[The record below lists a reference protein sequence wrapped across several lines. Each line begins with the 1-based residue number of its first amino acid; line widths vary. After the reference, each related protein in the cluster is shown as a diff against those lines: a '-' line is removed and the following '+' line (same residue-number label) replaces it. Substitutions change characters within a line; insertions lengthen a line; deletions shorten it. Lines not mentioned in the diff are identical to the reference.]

1 MQVVDDRPVRVRS
14 RYVASVVGGVS
25 DPAAAAVARQL
36 GQDTWMSGGESVG
49 LSYDLRSG
57 GNVGRHALDVGLT
70 MKQAWRLFVKD
81 IGPLLIAG
89 LITVALSVLTIGI
102 LAGPLTAG
110 LYGMVM
116 ARVREGRQPEVG
128 DVFNQFDR
136 FWSFFGATLVLVIL
150 IGLAF
155 VTIVGGFLL
164 ATIWLYVFPLMVERG
179 MGLGEAMKT
188 SKDMVLENGFW
199 EHLAL
204 VLILTIIGSIANG
217 ALALIA
223 APFTVVT
230 VAVAY
235 YMASSRMADID
246 RA

>member
-1 MQVVDDRPVRVRS
+1 MNTS
-14 RYVASVVGGVS
+14 L
-25 DPAAAAVARQL
+25 AVT
-36 GQDTWMSGGESVG
+36 GSI
-49 LSYDLRSG
+49 
-57 GNVGRHALDVGLT
+57 GRHALDVGLT

-116 ARVREGRQPEVG
+116 ARVHEGRQPEVG
-128 DVFNQFDR
+128 EVFNQFDR
-136 FWSFFGATLVLVIL
+136 FWSFLGATLVLVIL

-188 SKDMVLENGFW
+188 SKDMVVENGFW

-204 VLILTIIGSIANG
+204 VLILAIIGSVANG
-217 ALALIA
+217 ALAIIA
-223 APFTVVT
+223 MPFTVVA

-235 YMASSRMADID
+235 YLASSRMADID

>member
-1 MQVVDDRPVRVRS
+1 MS
-14 RYVASVVGGVS
+14 TL
-25 DPAAAAVARQL
+25 AVTAPL
-36 GQDTWMSGGESVG
+36 GRDV
-49 LSYDLRSG
+49 
-57 GNVGRHALDVGLT
+57 LDVGLA

-116 ARVREGRQPEVG
+116 ARVRDGRQPRVG
-128 DVFNQFDR
+128 DVFDQLDR
-136 FWSFFGATLVLVIL
+136 FWSFLGATLVLVIL

-155 VTIVGGFLL
+155 LTIIGGFVL
-164 ATIWLYVFPLMVERG
+164 ATIWLYVFPLMVDRR
-179 MGLGEAMKT
+179 MGLGEAMKA
-188 SKDMVLENGFW
+188 SKYMVLENGFW

-204 VLILTIIGSIANG
+204 VLILVVIGSVANGWLAIIAN
-217 ALALIA
+217 
-223 APFTVVT
+223 PFTVVAI
-230 VAVAY
+230 AVAY
-235 YMASSRMADID
+235 YLTSGRVADID

>member
-1 MQVVDDRPVRVRS
+1 MNTS
-14 RYVASVVGGVS
+14 L
-25 DPAAAAVARQL
+25 AVT
-36 GQDTWMSGGESVG
+36 GPI
-49 LSYDLRSG
+49 
-57 GNVGRHALDVGLT
+57 GRHALDVGLT

-81 IGPLLIAG
+81 IGPLLISG

-128 DVFNQFDR
+128 EVFNQFDR
-136 FWSFFGATLVLVIL
+136 FWSFLGAALVLVIL

-155 VTIVGGFLL
+155 FTIIGGFLL

-188 SKDMVLENGFW
+188 SKDMVVENGFW

-204 VLILTIIGSIANG
+204 VLILAIIGSVANG
-217 ALALIA
+217 ALAIIA
-223 APFTVVT
+223 MPFTVVA

-235 YMASSRMADID
+235 YLASNRMADID

>member
-1 MQVVDDRPVRVRS
+1 MNTS
-14 RYVASVVGGVS
+14 LALTG
-25 DPAAAAVARQL
+25 
-36 GQDTWMSGGESVG
+36 TI
-49 LSYDLRSG
+49 
-57 GNVGRHALDVGLT
+57 GRHALDVGLT

-110 LYGMVM
+110 LYGMAM
-116 ARVREGRQPEVG
+116 ARLREGRQPEVG

-235 YMASSRMADID
+235 YMASSRMAEID

>member
-1 MQVVDDRPVRVRS
+1 MNTS
-14 RYVASVVGGVS
+14 L
-25 DPAAAAVARQL
+25 AVT
-36 GQDTWMSGGESVG
+36 GPI
-49 LSYDLRSG
+49 
-57 GNVGRHALDVGLT
+57 GRHALDVGLA

-128 DVFNQFDR
+128 EVFNQFDR
-136 FWSFFGATLVLVIL
+136 FWSFLGAALVLVIL

-155 VTIVGGFLL
+155 FTIIGGFLL

-188 SKDMVLENGFW
+188 SKDMVVENGFW

-204 VLILTIIGSIANG
+204 VLILAIIGSVANG
-217 ALALIA
+217 ALAIIA
-223 APFTVVT
+223 MPFTVVA

-235 YMASSRMADID
+235 YLASNRMADID

>member
-1 MQVVDDRPVRVRS
+1 MNTS
-14 RYVASVVGGVS
+14 LALTG
-25 DPAAAAVARQL
+25 
-36 GQDTWMSGGESVG
+36 TI
-49 LSYDLRSG
+49 
-57 GNVGRHALDVGLT
+57 GRHALDVGLT

-235 YMASSRMADID
+235 YMASSRMAEID

>member
-1 MQVVDDRPVRVRS
+1 MNTS
-14 RYVASVVGGVS
+14 L
-25 DPAAAAVARQL
+25 AVT
-36 GQDTWMSGGESVG
+36 GPI
-49 LSYDLRSG
+49 
-57 GNVGRHALDVGLT
+57 GRHALDVGLT

-116 ARVREGRQPEVG
+116 ARVRDGRQPEVG
-128 DVFNQFDR
+128 EVFNQFDR
-136 FWSFFGATLVLVIL
+136 FWSFLGATLVLVIL

-155 VTIVGGFLL
+155 LTIVGGFLL
-164 ATIWLYVFPLMVERG
+164 ATIWLYVFPLMVDRG

-188 SKDMVLENGFW
+188 SKDMVVENGFW

-204 VLILTIIGSIANG
+204 VLVLAIIGSIANG
-217 ALALIA
+217 ALAIIA
-223 APFTVVT
+223 MPFTVVA

-235 YMASSRMADID
+235 YLASGRMADID